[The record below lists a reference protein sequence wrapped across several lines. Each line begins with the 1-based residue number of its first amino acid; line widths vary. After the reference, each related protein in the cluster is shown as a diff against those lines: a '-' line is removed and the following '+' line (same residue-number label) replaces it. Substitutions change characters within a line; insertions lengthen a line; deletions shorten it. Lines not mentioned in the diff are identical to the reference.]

1 IAKKLKISRN
11 RVIDY
16 LEMTPDQFAVF
27 MASLQNRAKKLDPYR
42 DYILMWLKEHPD
54 MTSAQVYDW
63 LQEKFK
69 VTSAA
74 ENTVRNYVK
83 ELKDTYHTPKETNG
97 REYGTVEELLMGK
110 QMQVDYGVMLVP
122 TESGSSKK
130 LHAARFVLSHS
141 RFK

>member
-1 IAKKLKISRN
+1 MIYQEIHRLKKKGFSKSQIAKKLKISRN

-63 LQEKFK
+63 LQER
-69 VTSAA
+69 S
-74 ENTVRNYVK
+74 
-83 ELKDTYHTPKETNG
+83 
-97 REYGTVEELLMGK
+97 EERRVGK
-110 QMQVDYGVMLVP
+110 G
-122 TESGSSKK
+122 GSTQE
-130 LHAARFVLSHS
+130 RTD
-141 RFK
+141 